1 MVNAKARSPLLLF
14 RFWGEECVVYDRL
27 SGDTHLLPA
36 LHAELLELITQGLRG
51 SELIDRIKTEY
62 HLSHAEAV
70 GFSNTLSRDY
80 KNLGLID
87 PLWN

>member
-1 MVNAKARSPLLLF
+1 MVNAKTRSPSLLF
-14 RFWGEECVVYDRL
+14 RFWDEECVVYDRL

-36 LHAELLELITQGLRG
+36 LHAELLQLITQGLREV
-51 SELIDRIKTEY
+51 ELIDHIKTEY

-70 GFSNTLSRDY
+70 GFSNALSRDY